1 MQNKV
6 VINETE
12 IFGNELLSGHIE
24 TSHAMVGETLSVD
37 QFSCEVNTADVPF
50 IPADQDT
57 PLVTA
62 DYCLYY
68 AKNPV
73 DVTSFHD
80 GDEVFCYSEDNLMGK
95 FYFEELIQTGTN
107 RYKISAVSIIG
118 RLLDSKHY
126 GGIYV
131 QVPAAQVFSSI
142 LNGIPYAIDPD
153 VAGSTV
159 TGYLPIA
166 LRRDNLQ
173 QLLAATGSTVHVDNT
188 GAVQITS
195 MSPVSSGSFDSSRCY
210 DGGRVIT
217 NKPVTGVKVT
227 EHNYFKAGNVITLF
241 SDGVDGEELIE
252 FNEPYHSLS
261 IEGGTIVESGANFAR
276 ISAKGTVTLTGQPYT
291 HVTRIVTAGTV
302 GTGSTEN
309 VKTVSSC
316 YLANPQIAQALADRF
331 YAYLQCNRTITQ
343 GVLTG
348 TEKAGDVV
356 SVINPYTMEL
366 ETATIKKYDVTL
378 SATNKANAEF
388 LVGYVP
394 GGALSGFKNHVML
407 NGSGSWNVPSG
418 VDKIRIIL
426 VGGGSGGSGGKRGSA
441 GANSTATD
449 PNDDYYGDAPAPG
462 DGGSGGSA
470 GKAGTGG
477 RVFEISLDV
486 EPGQAF
492 TFACG
497 SGGSGGRGQTASVSA
512 TEGSSG
518 GSTTFGDYSSEYGRL
533 YPYGYYEAKTGIT
546 FSAAGAD
553 GFNGGRGG
561 KGNDQDYWYDEDGK
575 WHYYYGENGESVNG
589 YSGGEGCRY
598 HEDQVSERNVYE
610 YYGGGGGGAANGA
623 EGGDAPG
630 ADYGEYS
637 SAGGAGATGRNGANA
652 TNPGQGGGAG
662 NGGGGGGGAGL
673 CYHWN
678 PTFNSSGYFAAAGGE
693 PGNGTSGGSGAAGA
707 IVIYY

>member
-6 VINETE
+6 VINGTE
-12 IFGNELLSGHIE
+12 ISGNLLLSGHVD

-62 DYCLYY
+62 DHCLYY

-73 DVTSFHD
+73 DVTSFND

-142 LNGIPYAIDPD
+142 LSGIPYAIDPD

-173 QLLAATGSTVHVDNT
+173 QLLAATGSTVRVDNT

-227 EHNYFKAGNVITLF
+227 EHNYFKAGNVVTLF

-291 HVTRIVTAGTV
+291 HVTRIVTAGNV

-407 NGSGSWNVPSG
+407 NGSGSWSVPNG

-426 VGGGSGGSGGKRGSA
+426 VGGGSGGSGGNRGSA
-441 GANSTATD
+441 GGNSTAESPITV
-449 PNDDYYGDAPAPG
+449 G

-477 RVFEISLDV
+477 RIFEISLDV
-486 EPGQAF
+486 SPGQAF

-497 SGGSGGRGQTASVSA
+497 SGGSGGRGQTASASA
-512 TEGSSG
+512 ADGSAG
-518 GSTTFGDYSSEYGRL
+518 GATTFGGYSSDYGRL

-546 FSAAGAD
+546 FSSAGAAGYA
-553 GFNGGRGG
+553 GGRGG
-561 KGNDQDYWYDEDGK
+561 KGNDTEYDYNTDMYLK
-575 WHYYYGENGESVNG
+575 GENGEAVAG
-589 YSGGEGCRY
+589 YAGGTGARFSY
-598 HEDQVSERNVYE
+598 TGDYDRRNVTE
-610 YYGGGGGGAANGA
+610 YYGGGGGGAAYGSK
-623 EGGDAPG
+623 GGDAN
-630 ADYGEYS
+630 AS
-637 SAGGAGATGRNGANA
+637 TGGVGATGTSGSPG

-662 NGGGGGGGAGL
+662 HGGGGGGGAGTV
-673 CYHWN
+673 YYWN
-678 PTFNSSGYFAAAGGE
+678 PTFDSSCYYSASGGE
-693 PGNGTSGGSGAAGA
+693 PGNGSAGGAGVAGA